1 MWSLP
6 EIERYSRQIILP
18 GVGAAGQE
26 LLQQARVLVVG
37 AGGLGSPALLYLAAA
52 GVGKIG
58 LIENDTLEI
67 SNLQRQVLYQSPDL
81 GQAKVE
87 LAAHRLRGLNPG
99 VSVETYALRLDLATA
114 LKILPE
120 YDLILD
126 ASDNFA
132 TRYAVNDAALA
143 CHKPLIFGAAEA
155 YSGQVGVL
163 NFRGGPCYRCLFPE
177 PPASAPS
184 CAEIGVLGPVV
195 GVVGSLMAG
204 EAIKLL
210 LGIGEPLTGKLLIYE
225 ALESNFRTIRF
236 GQRSDCA
243 CRSC

>member
-1 MWSLP
+1 MWSLS

-18 GVGAAGQE
+18 RVGAAGQE
-26 LLQQARVLVVG
+26 RLHQARVLVVG

-52 GVGKIG
+52 GVGRIG
-58 LIENDTLEI
+58 IVEDDILET
-67 SNLQRQVLYQSPDL
+67 SNLQRQVLYQTSQL
-81 GQAKVE
+81 GSSKVDVAGQNLTE
-87 LAAHRLRGLNPG
+87 LNPEIEI
-99 VSVETYALRLDLATA
+99 ETYPWHIKFDEALE
-114 LKILPE
+114 IFPE

-132 TRYAVNDAALA
+132 TRYAVNDAAVV

-177 PPASAPS
+177 TPESVPS

-195 GVVGSLMAG
+195 GVVGSLMAS
-204 EAIKLL
+204 EALKLL
-210 LGIGEPLTGKLLIYE
+210 LGIGEPLSGKLLIYE
-225 ALESNFRTIRF
+225 ALEPSFRTIRF
-236 GQRSDCA
+236 GSRPDCG
-243 CRSC
+243 CCSC